1 MKLKLSKESSLH
13 SSDYFELLNS
23 IDIKSNISDK
33 SKKGITRTQDGII
46 LNPNF
51 INPDF
56 EKVQKENTY
65 IKCCSIRFLH
75 NNAVFIVNGTTH
87 TGSLNNAKQLVDTV
101 INEFERGFTLS
112 DNTFISCEE
121 APSFIKNYKFFNPE
135 LALKVE
141 QYFFIKDGNKVK
153 MEKANKIIL
162 EGTIIKEKIKK
173 DANVYL
179 MNVGYYCFENISKT
193 LVCSIQHKKRVMY
206 LYELTRFFKF
216 SKRKKAK
223 FNIEQN

>member
-1 MKLKLSKESSLH
+1 
-13 SSDYFELLNS
+13 
-23 IDIKSNISDK
+23 
-33 SKKGITRTQDGII
+33 
-46 LNPNF
+46 
-51 INPDF
+51 
-56 EKVQKENTY
+56 
-65 IKCCSIRFLH
+65 
-75 NNAVFIVNGTTH
+75 
-87 TGSLNNAKQLVDTV
+87 VDTV
-101 INEFERGFTLS
+101 ISEFERGFTLS

-141 QYFFIKDGNKVK
+141 QYVFIKDGNKVR

-173 DANVYL
+173 NANVYL
-179 MNVGYYCFENISKT
+179 MTVGYYCFENISKM
-193 LVCSIQHKKRVMY
+193 LVCSIQHKKRIMH